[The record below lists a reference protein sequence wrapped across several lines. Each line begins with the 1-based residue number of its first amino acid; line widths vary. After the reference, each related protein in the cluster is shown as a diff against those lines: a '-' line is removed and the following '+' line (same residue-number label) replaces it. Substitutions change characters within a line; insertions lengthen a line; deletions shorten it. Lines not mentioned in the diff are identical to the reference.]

1 MNNKKLATYLV
12 LLINLMVYPYVYGKN
27 NTFPTIDRVLYVNEC
42 IREHGGGLDS
52 LYKCSCVMDY
62 FIENL
67 TYEEFDNM
75 DASSHGINTTGERSA
90 IWRDPKGVRD
100 GISRLKDVQSL
111 AKKKCNLNKDCLLYT
126 SPSPRDATLSRMPSS
141 A

>member
-111 AKKKCNLNKDCLLYT
+111 AKKKCNLNKEN
-126 SPSPRDATLSRMPSS
+126 
-141 A
+141 

>member
-1 MNNKKLATYLV
+1 MSNKKLATFLV
-12 LLINLMVYPYVYGKN
+12 LLTNLMVYPYVYGKDGN
-27 NTFPTIDRVLYVNEC
+27 FPTIDRVLYVNEC

-52 LYKCSCVMDY
+52 LYKYSCVMDY
-62 FIENL
+62 FIQNL

-100 GISRLKDVQSL
+100 GINRLKDVQTL
-111 AKKKCNLNKDCLLYT
+111 AKKKCNLKGELNK
-126 SPSPRDATLSRMPSS
+126 
-141 A
+141 

>member
-1 MNNKKLATYLV
+1 MSNKKLATFLV
-12 LLINLMVYPYVYGKN
+12 LLTNLMVYPYVYGKDGN
-27 NTFPTIDRVLYVNEC
+27 FPTIDRVLYVNEC

-100 GISRLKDVQSL
+100 GINRLMDVKSL
-111 AKKKCNLNKDCLLYT
+111 AKKKCNLKGELDK
-126 SPSPRDATLSRMPSS
+126 
-141 A
+141 

>member
-1 MNNKKLATYLV
+1 MSNKKLATFLV
-12 LLINLMVYPYVYGKN
+12 LLTNLMVYPYVYGKDGN
-27 NTFPTIDRVLYVNEC
+27 FPTIDRVLYVNEC

-100 GISRLKDVQSL
+100 GINRLKDVQTL
-111 AKKKCNLNKDCLLYT
+111 AKKKCNLTGELNK
-126 SPSPRDATLSRMPSS
+126 
-141 A
+141 

>member
-1 MNNKKLATYLV
+1 MNNKKFTIYLAISL
-12 LLINLMVYPYVYGKN
+12 NLMVYPYLHAKGKD
-27 NTFPTIDRVLYVNEC
+27 FPTIDRVLFVNEC
-42 IREHGGGLDS
+42 VREHGGGLDS

-100 GISRLKDVQSL
+100 GINRLKDVKSS
-111 AKKKCNLNKDCLLYT
+111 ARKKCYLKENQR
-126 SPSPRDATLSRMPSS
+126 SE
-141 A
+141 

>member
-1 MNNKKLATYLV
+1 MSNKKLATFLV
-12 LLINLMVYPYVYGKN
+12 LLTNLMVYPYVYGKDGN
-27 NTFPTIDRVLYVNEC
+27 FPTIDRVLYVNEC

-100 GISRLKDVQSL
+100 GINRLKDVQTL
-111 AKKKCNLNKDCLLYT
+111 AKKKCNLKGELNK
-126 SPSPRDATLSRMPSS
+126 
-141 A
+141 

>member
-1 MNNKKLATYLV
+1 MSNKKLATFLV
-12 LLINLMVYPYVYGKN
+12 LLTNLMVYPYVYGKDGN
-27 NTFPTIDRVLYVNEC
+27 FPTIDRVLYVNEC

-62 FIENL
+62 FMENL

-100 GISRLKDVQSL
+100 GINRLKDVQTL
-111 AKKKCNLNKDCLLYT
+111 AKKKCNLKGELNK
-126 SPSPRDATLSRMPSS
+126 
-141 A
+141 

>member
-1 MNNKKLATYLV
+1 MSNKKLATFLV
-12 LLINLMVYPYVYGKN
+12 LLTNLMVYPYVYGKDGN
-27 NTFPTIDRVLYVNEC
+27 FPTIDRVLYVNEC

-100 GISRLKDVQSL
+100 GINRLKDVQTL
-111 AKKKCNLNKDCLLYT
+111 AKKKCNLKGELDK
-126 SPSPRDATLSRMPSS
+126 
-141 A
+141 

>member
-62 FIENL
+62 FTENL

-111 AKKKCNLNKDCLLYT
+111 AKKKCNLIKEN
-126 SPSPRDATLSRMPSS
+126 
-141 A
+141 

>member
-67 TYEEFDNM
+67 TYEELDNM

-100 GISRLKDVQSL
+100 GINRLKDVQSQ
-111 AKKKCNLNKDCLLYT
+111 AKKKCNLKGELDK
-126 SPSPRDATLSRMPSS
+126 
-141 A
+141 